1 MYVPIKYCFFVSSAW
16 QHVDCMGIDR
26 QNIPDEYHC
35 EACKPRPVDRIRARA
50 LQLLKRKEQQNFL
63 LLNNP
68 KGLTPQQLAATTP
81 LPIDGLP
88 AHIALVGNVLPLE
101 TQLPTTNHIA
111 KSSKAK
117 PSNAKSRKP
126 ISNSGDPSVAANNKR
141 KRSESSSRGSLNG
154 KRRDSKK
161 VSNSKRRSTKQ
172 SANPAQSTSN
182 SADSN
187 LRQWIENYET
197 AMTNHYSPEL
207 RARLQA
213 IGKQQ
218 QQQNVGH
225 HPHLKNVHQLES
237 GKCTIVP
244 HAGGKILISTLDLIP
259 TQPVIEIQGKYMLSG
274 QYKQQQ
280 HIGGQAGRNPGPFLF
295 FYRLPNDGPEICVDT
310 RTYGNEARFVRRSCR
325 PNAEILH
332 TIEKGT
338 IHLYIV
344 SLTLIRSSTEITIR
358 HEPHDLIGISDA
370 SLTAPTSTICACGL
384 TKDCV
389 FSSIPPAAPELIQTP
404 LSPKTVTSP
413 LPTKPNRVNG
423 NLILDDSG
431 LAATPVPP
439 PPPPNNN
446 KINYKRNKSTQNR
459 NRSTSSS
466 GDSNAGMLSP
476 THQHMYTNIPISAT
490 SAAHIQMVSDP
501 AGFYM
506 SSSSSSPP
514 VSLASPSLPSPIAGQ
529 AASNLLTSPITYQQV
544 TNQGHPA
551 LPMEIVQSPQHT
563 PHHQAH
569 QQSTEIHPITKQ
581 MVELPPATI
590 HLVPAIP
597 KQTPPVSPAP
607 TPFNTGGFASPPPSS
622 VIQLSICT
630 TITTSTASVPSPILP
645 PATLSLVPTP
655 TVENYPNQSTQFLVV
670 PDVEPLI
677 TVTAM
682 QQQSLR
688 PSSLILDELTTTE
701 TLAESPRSQ
710 TRDEPPLS
718 PPLPKITSPI
728 KSPAKNIPPP
738 PSSSSHK
745 KSPRK
750 TTLSFSEDSSSMA
763 GDEHPTTRKEQETS
777 QATTSTPVKRL
788 TSEESKKMTRE
799 ERKMQAIMKA
809 FEKMEKNQLR
819 KQELKQN
826 KCSSASM
833 TNAPS
838 SVAPTQRP
846 SEASPTSNNGT
857 TGTND
862 DQSHTARDTSPSKK
876 SSSQS
881 QRRKKRKGTK
891 SYPHTTQ
898 TRKKTRNHSNSGDSD
913 VPTSEDSTTLL
924 SPNISISTN
933 YPNTASFIPARS
945 SPNENHHKSDTAA
958 ASMLISLASHC
969 KTLEGGDDNARQMNS
984 PIHNIRRSL
993 SDQTTPPSFPLSSA
1007 CMFIEA
1013 AVAPFEQ
1020 TNNLDNSEFKMPP
1033 KTKTKKT
1040 RMNEWLHQSVGT
1052 EPTYGSP
1059 VQHFEQEEH
1068 HNSAHIYTIPTEQAS
1083 TPSSIINMPEEPQN
1097 LSMAAQRIVDFIN
1110 TSTGGQDESVGSEC
1124 RWTSSSVDHSNL
1136 NTSVE
1141 HSSSSQYTTPILTTV
1156 MTVPPAFPTP
1166 PMQCGSSVKKRWLR
1180 QAISEECSDDLTAP
1194 PNGYMTPL
1202 KKRRIARECSAAVAA
1217 ATLTDSCPAT
1227 EQVVLR

>member
-1 MYVPIKYCFFVSSAW
+1 
-16 QHVDCMGIDR
+16 MGIDR

-35 EACKPRPVDRIRARA
+35 ELCKPRPVDRIRARA

-68 KGLTPQQLAATTP
+68 KGLTPQQLAAATP

-88 AHIALVGNVLPLE
+88 AHIALASTALPIE
-101 TQLPTTNHIA
+101 VHSPSTNLMT

-117 PSNAKSRKP
+117 HTNAKSRKP
-126 ISNSGDPSVAANNKR
+126 PTGSGDPSGTPANKR
-141 KRSESSSRGSLNG
+141 KRTESSSRASSNG

-161 VSNSKRRSTKQ
+161 VSSSKRKSGKQ
-172 SANPAQSTSN
+172 SSNSAQSTSN
-182 SADSN
+182 STDSN

-225 HPHLKNVHQLES
+225 HPHLKNVHQLQS

-244 HAGGKILISTLDLIP
+244 HAGGKILISTLELIP
-259 TQPVIEIQGKYMLSG
+259 MQPIIEIQGKYMLSG

-280 HIGGQAGRNPGPFLF
+280 NIGGMAGRNPGPFLF

-344 SLTLIRSSTEITIR
+344 SLTLIRGSTEITIR
-358 HEPHDLIGISDA
+358 HEPHDLLGISEA
-370 SLTAPTSTICACGL
+370 SLMAPTSTICACGL

-389 FSSIPPAAPELIQTP
+389 FSSIPPVAPEPVNTP
-404 LSPKTVTSP
+404 LSPPMTGP
-413 LPTKPNRVNG
+413 LPNIKPNRVNG
-423 NLILDDSG
+423 NLLLDDSG

-439 PPPPNNN
+439 PPPPSSKN
-446 KINYKRNKSTQNR
+446 NYKRNKPTQNR

-476 THQHMYTNIPISAT
+476 NHQHMFMNVPIPAS

-506 SSSSSSPP
+506 SPASSSPP
-514 VSLASPSLPSPIAGQ
+514 VSLASPALPSPIAGQ

-544 TNQGHPA
+544 TTNQVHPA
-551 LPMEIVQSPQHT
+551 LPMEIVHSSHHT
-563 PHHQAH
+563 THH
-569 QQSTEIHPITKQ
+569 QQSTEVHSITKQ

-590 HLVPAIP
+590 HLVPAHP
-597 KQTPPVSPAP
+597 KQTPPVSPAA
-607 TPFNTGGFASPPPSS
+607 TTFTTGGFASPPSS
-622 VIQLSICT
+622 SAIQLSVCT
-630 TITTSTASVPSPILP
+630 TMTTSTASVPSPVLP

-655 TVENYPNQSTQFLVV
+655 SAADNHQPQPSQFAIV
-670 PDVEPLI
+670 PEIEPVI

-682 QQQSLR
+682 QQSLR

-701 TLAESPRSQ
+701 TLAESPGSQ

-718 PPLPKITSPI
+718 PLPKIASSPV
-728 KSPAKNIPPP
+728 KSPAKNTHHAI
-738 PSSSSHK
+738 SSHK

-750 TTLSFSEDSSSMA
+750 TNLSFSEDSSSLA
-763 GDEHPTTRKEQETS
+763 GDEQSSAKKEPETS
-777 QATTSTPVKRL
+777 QAPPTAAPVKRL

-819 KQELKQN
+819 KQELKQS
-826 KCSSASM
+826 KGSASSP
-833 TNAPS
+833 ALGPG
-838 SVAPTQRP
+838 APTQRP
-846 SEASPTSNNGT
+846 SLASPTSNNGT
-857 TGTND
+857 TND
-862 DQSHTARDTSPSKK
+862 DHPRIASESSPFKK
-876 SSSQS
+876 SNNQS
-881 QRRKKRKGTK
+881 QRRKKRKNTK
-891 SYPHTTQ
+891 SYPHTTTQ
-898 TRKKTRNHSNSGDSD
+898 QRKKSRNHSQSGDSD
-913 VPTSEDSTTLL
+913 VPTSEDSTSLL
-924 SPNISISTN
+924 SPNISASYSN
-933 YPNTASFIPARS
+933 AFNTARS
-945 SPNENHHKSDTAA
+945 SPNDQHHKNDTAA
-958 ASMLISLASHC
+958 ASMLMSLASHC
-969 KTLEGGDDNARQMNS
+969 KTLEGGDDNASQMKS
-984 PIHNIRRSL
+984 PVRNIRRSL

-1007 CMFIEA
+1007 CMLIEA
-1013 AVAPFEQ
+1013 AVGPFER
-1020 TNNLDNSEFKMPP
+1020 TNTLENSEFKIPP

-1040 RMNEWLHQSVGT
+1040 IMNEWLHQSVGS
-1052 EPTYGSP
+1052 EPSYGSP
-1059 VQHFEQEEH
+1059 VQQFEPEH
-1068 HNSAHIYTIPTEQAS
+1068 HQSAHIYQLPDESAQQS
-1083 TPSSIINMPEEPQN
+1083 NSISEKPQH
-1097 LSMAAQRIVDFIN
+1097 LSIAAQHIVDFIN
-1110 TSTGGQDESVGSEC
+1110 TTSGRQDETAASENRWTNSSVGQFNTNSE
-1124 RWTSSSVDHSNL
+1124 
-1136 NTSVE
+1136 
-1141 HSSSSQYTTPILTTV
+1141 YTPSV

-1180 QAISEECSDDLTAP
+1180 QAISEECSDDLTSP

-1202 KKRRIARECSAAVAA
+1202 KKRRIARECSAAAA
-1217 ATLTDSCPAT
+1217 AAAQTDSYPAS